1 MIQLFFIPTEFSNGG
16 RCLQR
21 ATQGFRTKI
30 RWFQAALSKIMALTD
45 RFDEKKSRSIIQMA
59 WYDLV
64 RSHFQPTLQLPDER
78 RPGNGGDLGIRHV
91 SNDIK
96 EREAFSRSPWLPS
109 SILHPP
115 EGLKCYLRRVFNW
128 ESFILII
135 SVANTSSTSSS
146 FPKDNLAYAVDR
158 LAHICDR

>member
-1 MIQLFFIPTEFSNGG
+1 LFFIPTEFSNGG

-21 ATQGFRTKI
+21 ASQGFRTKI
-30 RWFQAALSKIMALTD
+30 RWFQAASSKIMALTD

-59 WYDLV
+59 WYDFV
-64 RSHFQPTLQLPDER
+64 RSHFQPTLQL
-78 RPGNGGDLGIRHV
+78 GDLGVRHV

-109 SILHPP
+109 SILYPP
-115 EGLKCYLRRVFNW
+115 EGMKCYLRRVFNW

-146 FPKDNLAYAVDR
+146 FPKDSLAYAVDR